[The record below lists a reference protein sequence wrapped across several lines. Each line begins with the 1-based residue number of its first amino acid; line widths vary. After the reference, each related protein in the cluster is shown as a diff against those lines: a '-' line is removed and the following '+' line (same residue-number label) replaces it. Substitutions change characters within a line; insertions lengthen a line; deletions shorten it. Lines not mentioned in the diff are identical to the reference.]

1 LSFYGRFPNRFRVK
15 KIIVAEDDQ
24 DILFILNMI
33 LHDAGYQVET
43 LKDGASIVAGKNEWP
58 DLFILDKDMPKID
71 GLAICKYLRLNQQ
84 TKDIPIIM
92 MSAYHK
98 MKEKAKQAGVNEFI
112 EKPFELK
119 TLLTTV
125 DKYVSNRSESTLI

>member
-1 LSFYGRFPNRFRVK
+1 MK
-15 KIIVAEDDQ
+15 KIFVAEDDQ
-24 DILFILNMI
+24 DILFILDMI
-33 LHDAGYQVET
+33 LHDAGYQVEP
-43 LKDGASIVAGKNEWP
+43 LQDGASIVDGKKEWP

-71 GLAICKYLRLNQQ
+71 GLAICKFLRLNEQ

-98 MKEKAKQAGVNEFI
+98 LREKAREAGVNEFI

-119 TLLTTV
+119 TLLSTV
-125 DKYVSNRSESTLI
+125 GKYVTEKRI